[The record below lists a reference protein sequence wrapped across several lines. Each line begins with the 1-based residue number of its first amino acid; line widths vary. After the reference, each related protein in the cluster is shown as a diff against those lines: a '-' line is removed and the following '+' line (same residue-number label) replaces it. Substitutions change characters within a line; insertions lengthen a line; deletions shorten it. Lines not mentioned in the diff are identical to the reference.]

1 MSWHHVIPFAV
12 LRGVWNRLVD
22 QHIATQLPEARVA
35 IRQYLQLCDATLPKL
50 DQMLDRMRAENT
62 DYRRAG
68 HHDLRPL
75 DIAETNQL
83 ATAATW
89 PAWNAVE
96 GPKERS
102 DDPEDRYLDRF
113 TAGLT
118 AEEAARLT
126 AVEGLLGHFESF
138 IGAGPAPGAASLRN
152 LAQSASAARLS
163 VCCDLPIRYRPEM
176 WLQESPGRWRK
187 RRDGEVYKAGG

>member
-35 IRQYLQLCDATLPKL
+35 IRQYLQLCDSTLPKV
-50 DQMLDRMRAENT
+50 DQMLDRMRAENK

-75 DIAETNQL
+75 DIVETNEL

-96 GPKERS
+96 GPKTRS
-102 DDPEDRYLDRF
+102 DDPEDRYS
-113 TAGLT
+113 G
-118 AEEAARLT
+118 
-126 AVEGLLGHFESF
+126 S
-138 IGAGPAPGAASLRN
+138 I
-152 LAQSASAARLS
+152 
-163 VCCDLPIRYRPEM
+163 
-176 WLQESPGRWRK
+176 
-187 RRDGEVYKAGG
+187 